1 MLRYTIKRVLLAILT
16 LWVIITVTF
25 CLMHAIPGDPF
36 SDEKRIQPEIMA
48 NLEAKYGL
56 DKPLI
61 EQYFVYMG
69 NLLHGD
75 FGTSFKYAN
84 RTVNSLIAQG
94 APVSF
99 SLGAIACAF
108 GILVGIVFGVISAI
122 NRGRFPDYLVIIL
135 SILCVSVPAFVF
147 ASLFQYAFGA
157 KLQWLPVAGW
167 KGPVYMVLPCL
178 ALGLRLIA
186 YVARMMRTSMLDVLG
201 QDYIMTARAKGLTS
215 GQVIRRH
222 TIRNAIM
229 PVVSVA
235 GSMIAG
241 TLVGSFVIEN
251 IFNIPG
257 MGKYLVDAVTDND
270 YTVVL
275 GMTTFYALVLVLL
288 MALLVPVFSSYSMS
302 SQDGSAVNKGPTLA
316 HIFGTDSL
324 GRDLSVRCWEGARVS
339 LFIAFVATFVN
350 LIIGV
355 FYGGISGYAGGR
367 VDLFMMRLVEIV
379 TTVPD
384 LLWVILLMV
393 IMGPGLHTIIIAI
406 SITGWGSMARIVRGQ
421 ILQLKQSEYVMASRT
436 LGGRGRWILLKHLIP
451 NTMGPIIIELTF
463 SIPNAIFTEATLSY
477 LGLGVPVPL
486 SSWGTLANEGSR
498 MLLLYPYQLLF
509 PALLISITMLGFNLL
524 GDGLRDA
531 LDPKMRN

>member
-1 MLRYTIKRVLLAILT
+1 MEHEPVLTKEQFVPVGKR
-16 LWVIITVTF
+16 
-25 CLMHAIPGDPF
+25 
-36 SDEKRIQPEIMA
+36 
-48 NLEAKYGL
+48 LE
-56 DKPLI
+56 
-61 EQYFVYMG
+61 
-69 NLLHGD
+69 
-75 FGTSFKYAN
+75 
-84 RTVNSLIAQG
+84 NS
-94 APVSF
+94 
-99 SLGAIACAF
+99 
-108 GILVGIVFGVISAI
+108 
-122 NRGRFPDYLVIIL
+122 
-135 SILCVSVPAFVF
+135 
-147 ASLFQYAFGA
+147 
-157 KLQWLPVAGW
+157 
-167 KGPVYMVLPCL
+167 
-178 ALGLRLIA
+178 
-186 YVARMMRTSMLDVLG
+186 
-201 QDYIMTARAKGLTS
+201 
-215 GQVIRRH
+215 
-222 TIRNAIM
+222 NAISR
-229 PVVSVA
+229 PTTTYLQDAWRRLRQNKVA
-235 GSMIAG
+235 LTAI
-241 TLVGSFVIEN
+241 I
-251 IFNIPG
+251 I
-257 MGKYLVDAVTDND
+257 
-270 YTVVL
+270 
-275 GMTTFYALVLVLL
+275 LVLVLL
-288 MALLVPVFSSYSMS
+288 MALLVPVLSSYSMS